1 MIKSLSQQRIKLAH
15 ELVSAHL
22 GRDEAT
28 IYGRLCHRFPMMVMQ
43 GGLMSAVL
51 FISSKSTGEDTR
63 PKAHQ
68 AILKDIAQV
77 LKLGDKKNVIDVLAK
92 EKNALKIMAWTH
104 EVLHTW
110 AMMRRFAVSILK
122 VESGSEDDGEDA

>member
-77 LKLGDKKNVIDVLAK
+77 LKHVIDVLAK